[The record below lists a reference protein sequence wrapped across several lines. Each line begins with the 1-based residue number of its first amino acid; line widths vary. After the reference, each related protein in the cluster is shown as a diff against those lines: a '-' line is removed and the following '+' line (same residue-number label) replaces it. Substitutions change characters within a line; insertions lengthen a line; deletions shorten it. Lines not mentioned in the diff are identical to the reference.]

1 MKRTGAALAIW
12 ALEQIG
18 VRYTFGIPGVQN
30 TELYDELASSQSITP
45 ILVTHEGGAAFMA
58 DAMSRQPMR
67 HAAFCS
73 PAADANPEGKAGP
86 FASARVIPS
95 GTMHRTMRRSLVALT
110 ILKDFMKT
118 VRAIHLMRFDFLAVG
133 PFVDPTPSTRK
144 IAVDPTE
151 GGAVRSFGSHRI

>member
-1 MKRTGAALAIW
+1 
-12 ALEQIG
+12 
-18 VRYTFGIPGVQN
+18 
-30 TELYDELASSQSITP
+30 
-45 ILVTHEGGAAFMA
+45 VTHEDGATFMA
-58 DAMSRQPMR
+58 DAMSRQPR
-67 HAAFCS
+67 RLAAFCS

-118 VRAIHLMRFDFLAVG
+118 VRGIHLMRFDFLAVG
-133 PFVDPTPSTRK
+133 PFADPTPSTRK

-151 GGAVRSFGSHRI
+151 GGAVRSFGSQRI